1 MARVYA
7 SPYTQKMEAGGF
19 WVEET
24 PTGAINGSNKTFTLS
39 DSPNPTSSLELEING
54 QVVTGVGSYSLSTD
68 TITMVRAWRTGTTL
82 YARFRVEPS

>member
-1 MARVYA
+1 MARVY
-7 SPYTQKMEAGGF
+7 SSKYTDKMELGEF
-19 WVEET
+19 WVEEI

-68 TITMVRAWRTGTTL
+68 TITMVRAWRTGTIIYT
-82 YARFRVEPS
+82 RFRVEPS